1 MTHTYEFAF
10 YIAVF
15 NIAPYP
21 GCALVAQKTKRKI
34 NRLHERYLRVTY
46 NDR

>member
-15 NIAPYP
+15 IIVPYP
-21 GCALVAQKTKRKI
+21 GCAVVVQKKKKE
-34 NRLHERYLRVTY
+34 NKQVS
-46 NDR
+46 